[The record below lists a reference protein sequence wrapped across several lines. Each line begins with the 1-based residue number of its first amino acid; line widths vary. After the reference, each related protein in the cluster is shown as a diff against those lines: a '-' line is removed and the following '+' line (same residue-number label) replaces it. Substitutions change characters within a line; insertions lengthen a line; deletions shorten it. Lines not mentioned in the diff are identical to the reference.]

1 MEELDDAERAALS
14 RLAAAAGGGRT
25 CLGHDWLTGM
35 RGGERVL
42 EWHAR
47 AFPDAPI
54 AAIAGDRR
62 FVSPS
67 LASHRL
73 LLSPLGRIPGATRH
87 FRKALPILPWAAAH
101 TAVPRDTRLLLTTS
115 HCVAKG
121 FRKPD
126 GARHVCVCF
135 SPMRYAWLFYEE
147 YFGKNPVKAAIVKP
161 ILARLRKWDR
171 ESSIG
176 VDRFVAISRHV
187 AARIRDFYGR
197 DCGLA
202 YPPVD
207 LRRCTPDF
215 GNSASGKFDLIVSAL
230 VPYKRVD
237 LAVRVYSR
245 NGWPLKVVGVGGC
258 EDALRRSAGPSVE
271 FLGRQPDDVVTELYR
286 RCRLLVFPGEE
297 DYGIVPLEAQAC
309 GRPVVAF
316 GRGGALETVVEGE
329 TGAFFESQ
337 TDEALED
344 AVARAAAA
352 RWDPRAIRRHAEKF
366 GPAQYL
372 DSLAAEIETA
382 MK

>member
-1 MEELDDAERAALS
+1 MDARDDAERAALA
-14 RLAAAAGGGRT
+14 RLAAAAGDDPV

-54 AAIAGDRR
+54 AAIAGDRA
-62 FVSPS
+62 FVSPL
-67 LASHRL
+67 LASHPL
-73 LLSPLGRIPGATRH
+73 LLSPLGRIPGAVRH
-87 FRKALPILPWAAAH
+87 FRKALPFLPWAATH
-101 TAVPRDTRLLLTTS
+101 TALPRDARLLLTTS

-121 FRKPD
+121 FRKPE

-135 SPMRYAWLFYEE
+135 SPMRYAWLFYDE
-147 YFGKNPVKAAIVKP
+147 YFGTNPVKAALVKP
-161 ILARLRKWDR
+161 VLARLRRWDR
-171 ESSIG
+171 AASAG
-176 VDRFVAISRHV
+176 VDRFVAISKHV
-187 AARIRDFYGR
+187 AARIHAFYDR

-207 LRRCTPDF
+207 LRRCTPDPK
-215 GNSASGKFDLIVSAL
+215 GAAGGDFDLIVSAL

-245 NGWPLKVVGVGGC
+245 NGWPLKIVGVGGC
-258 EDALRRSAGPSVE
+258 ETALRRMAGPSVE
-271 FLGRQPDDVVTELYR
+271 FLGRQPDEVVTELYR

-316 GRGGALETVVEGE
+316 GRGGALETIRDGE
-329 TGAFFESQ
+329 TGMFFAEQSE
-337 TDEALED
+337 EAMED
-344 AVARAAAA
+344 AVARAAAI
-352 RWDPRAIRRHAEKF
+352 RWDAGAIRRHAEGF
-366 GPAQYL
+366 GPEQYL
-372 DSLAAEIETA
+372 NALAAEIELA